1 VTGAQIVREA
11 MMHGRRVALMRC
23 YDGEGATIVEVE
35 VMPADSEIPVS
46 RGPYRFTT
54 AHEAFRFMQEALLA
68 LQYLGCSVVT
78 S

>member
-11 MMHGRRVALMRC
+11 VIDGRRVALMRC
-23 YDGEGATIVEVE
+23 YDGDGATIVEVE
-35 VMPADSEIPVS
+35 VVPTDSEIPVS

-68 LQYLGCSVVT
+68 LQYLGCSVVST
-78 S
+78 

>member
-11 MMHGRRVALMRC
+11 VIDGRRVALMRC
-23 YDGEGATIVEVE
+23 YEVE
-35 VMPADSEIPVS
+35 VVPTDSEIPVS

-68 LQYLGCSVVT
+68 LQYLGCSVVST
-78 S
+78 